1 MDALRTPDDRFADLP
16 AYDFEPHYVEVD
28 PGDGAGGAT
37 LRMHYLDEGPAAG
50 TPGAD
55 ATIVLLHGEPSWSFL
70 YRKMIPVLT
79 AAGHRC
85 IAPDLIGFGRSDKPA
100 ELDDYTFARHVEW
113 VRELL
118 FDHLQ
123 LDGVVLFGQ
132 DWGGMIG
139 LRLVGEHPDRFAR
152 VAIGN
157 SGLPTGDEHV
167 AEALA
172 AWQEFARTAPTLPV
186 GGVVKSGCAVKP
198 TSDVLAAY
206 DAPFPDESYKAGAR
220 AFPSLIPTTPD
231 DVASA
236 ANRAAWDQLARFDR
250 PFLCCFSDSDPITA
264 GADAKLLDV
273 VPGTAGQPHTTI
285 VGAGHFLQE
294 DAGEELAQVLV
305 DWLA

>member
-1 MDALRTPDDRFADLP
+1 MQTVRTPDERFVDLP
-16 AYDFEPHYVEVD
+16 DFDFEPRYAQVAMPD
-28 PGDGAGGAT
+28 GPGT
-37 LRMHYLDEGPAAG
+37 LRVAYLDEGPTDAA
-50 TPGAD
+50 P
-55 ATIVLLHGEPSWSFL
+55 VLLMHGEPSWSFL

-85 IAPDLIGFGRSDKPA
+85 IAPDLIGFGRSDKPT

-118 FDHLQ
+118 FDHLR

-157 SGLPTGDEHV
+157 SALPTGDDRV
-167 AEALA
+167 PDALA
-172 AWQEFARTAPTLPV
+172 MWQEFARTVPSLPV
-186 GGVVKSGCAVKP
+186 GNVIKMGCTSELPDDVV
-198 TSDVLAAY
+198 AAY
-206 DAPFPDESYKAGAR
+206 EAPFPDDSYKAGAR

-231 DVASA
+231 NAASD
-236 ANRAAWDQLARFDR
+236 ANRAAWAELGRFDR

-285 VGAGHFLQE
+285 AGAGHFLQE
-294 DAGEELAQVLV
+294 DRGEDLAGVLV
-305 DWLA
+305 DWLAEG

>member
-1 MDALRTPDDRFADLP
+1 MDALRTPDDRFAGLP
-16 AYDFEPHYVEVD
+16 GYDFAPHYAHVGSASGE
-28 PGDGAGGAT
+28 A
-37 LRMHYLDEGPAAG
+37 LRLHYLDESPAAG
-50 TPGAD
+50 TPGAGS
-55 ATIVLLHGEPSWSFL
+55 TIVLMHGEPSWSFL

-85 IAPDLIGFGRSDKPA
+85 IAPDLIGFGRSDKPT

-118 FDHLQ
+118 FDHLR

-157 SGLPTGDEHV
+157 SALPTGDDRV
-167 AEALA
+167 PDALA
-172 AWQEFARTAPTLPV
+172 MWQEFARTVPSLPV
-186 GGVVKSGCAVKP
+186 GNVIKMGCTSELPDDVV
-198 TSDVLAAY
+198 AAY
-206 DAPFPDESYKAGAR
+206 EAPFPDDSYKAGAR

-231 DVASA
+231 NAASD
-236 ANRAAWDQLARFDR
+236 ANRAAGAELGRFDR

-285 VGAGHFLQE
+285 AGAGHFLQE
-294 DAGEELAQVLV
+294 DRGEDLAGVLV
-305 DWLA
+305 DWLAEG